1 MTFIGSD
8 GATLLRDGKPWRF
21 ILANAYYLQDEIGQG
36 APENCAAALDDAVA
50 LGAAVVRAW
59 AFNDNP
65 DKTSRMWNGLD
76 QPMESGFVALDRAVA
91 AAGRRDLRLILA
103 LHDYWPSYGGMAQWM
118 RWRGIAVGNEQSP
131 ADYAAQFYGDSQ
143 LRDAYRLRVTTLL
156 DRRNSVTG
164 VRYGDDPTILA
175 WELMNEARQAPA
187 DWVSFAAGCVRDRS
201 RQLVS
206 LGDEEARDSPD
217 LDLASLHFYP
227 EKQGAAVGDEARFGA
242 ARITQ
247 AAHHVTRPLIVG
259 EFGIASGRLPVA
271 ERREIYAG
279 WFECAR
285 EQGVAGIG
293 PWMLAYAGRT
303 PDSEGFSYY
312 RGGEYDG
319 IIGAAVADLA

>member
-1 MTFIGSD
+1 VTFIGSD
-8 GATLLRDGKPWRF
+8 GATLLRDGRPWRF
-21 ILANAYYLQDEIGQG
+21 VLANAYYLQDEIGQG
-36 APENCAAALDDAVA
+36 APAHADAALDDAVA

-65 DKTSRMWNGLD
+65 DKMSRMWNGLD
-76 QPMESGFVALDRAVA
+76 QPVEAGFVALDRAVA
-91 AAGRRDLRLILA
+91 AASRRGLRLILA
-103 LHDYWPSYGGMAQWM
+103 LHDYWPSYGGIAQWL
-118 RWRGIAVGNEQSP
+118 RWRGVEVAPGASP
-131 ADYAAQFYGDSQ
+131 TSYADRFYGDSQ

-156 DRRNSVTG
+156 DRRNSVSG
-164 VRYGDDPTILA
+164 VRYGDDPTVLA

-187 DWVSFAAGCVRDRS
+187 DWVSFAAGCVRSRA

-227 EKQGAAVGDEARFGA
+227 EKQGAAVGDEERFGLQ
-242 ARITQ
+242 RITQ

-259 EFGIASGRLPVA
+259 ELGISSGRLPLA
-271 ERREIYAG
+271 ERRQIYGA

-285 EQGVAGIG
+285 ELGVAGIG
-293 PWMLAYAGRT
+293 PWMLAYAGRE